1 MKIRHVKVQSLGSEG
16 DSSCKTEI
24 SKKIDEN
31 ITGREFQN
39 IFYPLLSEENPREV
53 IQPNHLENNKKSVS
67 YFLPK
72 KKNEFLSKFRLK
84 KHEIK
89 SMFKIKNSV
98 FDLIKSSKPPALK
111 RLEKGMKQYFFGPD
125 GIVANELLWFKK
137 IYRKRRPYSI
147 GINSTIFVGNL
158 AYLDLKNKNSLTN
171 RIDETKKMYLKRS
184 QHFAVA
190 EKQTAG
196 SLLFSPMKKRA
207 SVSIPLHT
215 MSNHLSP
222 QKRISMLKIEKQKTH
237 YKKKQKKKP
246 FDCRIYNTYHTMSE
260 EHRESRN
267 NKSTF
272 SFNSPQKTINY
283 QYEAKKKLSRKIEMV
298 DSNLVQ
304 LENTLFKIIDSSSL
318 KNKALS
324 KEEEKII
331 KDIEIILDAKV
342 KKQSKEKA
350 KDLLKEALNN
360 KDRECK
366 VALMKLSD
374 GITKMN
380 NETAL
385 KFAESI
391 TEEYYRRT
399 RNGKFYIP
407 KKKMYSKYC
416 FNTDLRNK
424 CSGNYRLMEKMAFSL
439 DKLKQKYKL

>member
-1 MKIRHVKVQSLGSEG
+1 MKIRHVKVRSLGSDG

-24 SKKIDEN
+24 SKKVDEN
-31 ITGREFQN
+31 ITGREFQT

-53 IQPNHLENNKKSVS
+53 LQPNHLENNKKSVS
-67 YFLPK
+67 YILPQ

-111 RLEKGMKQYFFGPD
+111 RLEKGMKKYFFGPD

-137 IYRKRRPYSI
+137 IYRKKRPYSI

-184 QHFAVA
+184 QNFAVA
-190 EKQTAG
+190 EKQSTL
-196 SLLFSPMKKRA
+196 SLFFSPKKKR
-207 SVSIPLHT
+207 SSINIPLHT
-215 MSNHLSP
+215 MGNNLNS
-222 QKRISMLKIEKQKTH
+222 QKRLSTLKIENKKTPH
-237 YKKKQKKKP
+237 KMKQKKKP
-246 FDCRIYNTYHTMSE
+246 FDCRIYNTYHTVSE
-260 EHRESRN
+260 EHRDSRN

-272 SFNSPQKTINY
+272 SFSSPHKTINY
-283 QYEAKKKLSRKIEMV
+283 QYEAKKLSRKIEIV
-298 DSNLVQ
+298 DSNLVE

-318 KNKALS
+318 RNKTVN
-324 KEEEKII
+324 KDEEKII
-331 KDIEIILDAKV
+331 KDIEVILDAKV

-350 KDLLKEALNN
+350 KDLLNEALND
-360 KDRECK
+360 KEHECK

-385 KFAESI
+385 KFAERI

-424 CSGNYRLMEKMAFSL
+424 CNGNYRLMEKMAFSL